1 MGSGRVFYGWWVVSA
16 SAAIVFLTGGTFFYG
31 FSALVVPLQN
41 EFGWSRAL
49 ISGAFS
55 MRTEVGG
62 LASPIVGYL
71 VDRIGSRRLLLAGS
85 VLVGAGFIMLSRVE
99 SAWAFYATV
108 MIIAVGMSATGGAV
122 ALTAAAHW
130 FVRQRGR
137 AMAVLTAGA
146 GSSGV
151 MVVVLTVLIS
161 AFGWR
166 EALFIMGLAQW
177 AVCIPLALL
186 VRHRPQEMGLLPDG
200 ADRPADLRPEPPQ
213 PQPEIAQVGGRLSGR
228 VMALTDADGLS
239 AGQEGLADGP
249 LDIRDSGLTIRQAL
263 HTRTFWLLALAMSL
277 AGFGSTAII
286 VHQLVFVTEAA
297 GLSDDEAAVVTMMMP
312 LISVFGRLGFG
323 WLADYREK
331 RQVLAASYVLLGL
344 GILLLAVA
352 REPWHLVFFL
362 AVFSPG
368 WGGSI
373 AVRPAF
379 QAEYFGLRAFGAIQG
394 LMFTVSTL
402 GSVAGPVFAG
412 WVHDNSDTYRHAFV
426 VLALATLVAAPAV
439 LMVGRA
445 RPSLVRSLSSPA

>member
-1 MGSGRVFYGWWVVSA
+1 
-16 SAAIVFLTGGTFFYG
+16 
-31 FSALVVPLQN
+31 
-41 EFGWSRAL
+41 
-49 ISGAFS
+49 

-71 VDRIGSRRLLLAGS
+71 VDRIGSRLLLLAGS

-200 ADRPADLRPEPPQ
+200 EAPRPTLGPDLRPELPQ
-213 PQPEIAQVGGRLSGR
+213 PQPEVVQAGGHLSGR
-228 VMALTDADGLS
+228 VMALTDADGLP
-239 AGQEGLADGP
+239 AEEAGLADGS

-263 HTRTFWLLALAMSL
+263 HTRTFWLLALAMAL

-286 VHQLVFVTEAA
+286 VHQLVFVTEAT
-297 GLSDDEAAVVTMMMP
+297 GLSDEEAAVVAMMMP
-312 LISVFGRLGFG
+312 MVSLAGRLGFG

-344 GILLLAVA
+344 GILLAA
-352 REPWHLVFFL
+352 APEAWQLVFFL

-368 WGGSI
+368 WGRLDSGEP
-373 AVRPAF
+373 VP
-379 QAEYFGLRAFGAIQG
+379 GGVLRAARLRRPSG
-394 LMFTVSTL
+394 LMFTVSRW
-402 GSVAGPVFAG
+402 GAWPDPSSRAGCMTARYLSATP
-412 WVHDNSDTYRHAFV
+412 SSC
-426 VLALATLVAAPAV
+426 LALATLVAAPTDLLTV
-439 LMVGRA
+439 VGKS
-445 RPSLVRSLSSPA
+445 RPALQGDGAST

>member
-1 MGSGRVFYGWWVVSA
+1 MGSGRIFYGWWVVSA

-62 LASPIVGYL
+62 LASPVVGYL
-71 VDRIGSRRLLLAGS
+71 VDRIGSRRLLLVGS
-85 VLVGAGFIMLSRVE
+85 LLVGAGFIMLSRVE

-108 MIIAVGMSATGGAV
+108 MVIAVGMSATGGAV

-146 GSSGV
+146 GGSGV
-151 MVVVLTVLIS
+151 MVVVLTGLIS

-166 EALFIMGLAQW
+166 EALLIMGLAQW
-177 AVCIPLALL
+177 SVCIPLALM

-200 ADRPADLRPEPPQ
+200 ADRSADLRPES
-213 PQPEIAQVGGRLSGR
+213 PQPESAAQAGARRPGR
-228 VMALTDADGLS
+228 VIALTEADGLP
-239 AGQEGLADGP
+239 AGQAGLADGP
-249 LDIRDSGLTIRQAL
+249 LDIRDSGLTVRQAL
-263 HTRTFWLLALAMSL
+263 RTRTFWLLALAMSL

-286 VHQLVFVTEAA
+286 VHQLVYVTEAA

-312 LISVFGRLGFG
+312 LISVVGRLGFG

-331 RQVLAASYVLLGL
+331 RQVLAASYILLGL
-344 GILLLAVA
+344 GILPPMVSWGALLRDAQQVSVIVQHPWIMVPGVAVVVTV
-352 REPWHLVFFL
+352 LLFSFL
-362 AVFSPG
+362 G
-368 WGGSI
+368 D
-373 AVRPAF
+373 
-379 QAEYFGLRAFGAIQG
+379 GLR
-394 LMFTVSTL
+394 
-402 GSVAGPVFAG
+402 
-412 WVHDNSDTYRHAFV
+412 D
-426 VLALATLVAAPAV
+426 AV
-439 LMVGRA
+439 D
-445 RPSLVRSLSSPA
+445 PYSI

>member
-1 MGSGRVFYGWWVVSA
+1 MGRVRVFYGWWVVSA

-31 FSALVVPLQN
+31 FSALVKPLQD

-55 MRTEVGG
+55 LRTEVGG
-62 LASPIVGYL
+62 LASPVVGYL

-85 VLVGAGFIMLSRVE
+85 VLVGAGFIALSRVE
-99 SAWAFYATV
+99 SVWAFYATV
-108 MIIAVGMSATGGAV
+108 MVIAVGMSATGGAV

-130 FVRQRGR
+130 FERQRGR

-151 MVVVLTVLIS
+151 MVVVLAALIS

-166 EALFIMGLAQW
+166 EALLIMGVAQW
-177 AVCIPLALL
+177 VVCIPLAMV

-200 ADRPADLRPEPPQ
+200 EPLTRQ
-213 PQPEIAQVGGRLSGR
+213 EIAQPPTPVAGGRLPADARSGR
-228 VMALTDADGLS
+228 AAALAEAD
-239 AGQEGLADGP
+239 GLADGP
-249 LDIRDSGLTIRQAL
+249 LNLQDSGLTIGQAL
-263 HTRTFWLLALAMSL
+263 RTRAFWLLALAMSL
-277 AGFGSTAII
+277 VGFGSTAII
-286 VHQLVFVTEAA
+286 VHQVVYVTEAA
-297 GLSDDEAAVVTMMMP
+297 GLSDGEAAVVAMMMP
-312 LISVFGRLGFG
+312 MVSLTGRLGFG
-323 WLADYREK
+323 WLADYRDK

-344 GILLLAVA
+344 GILLLAAA
-352 REPWHLVFFL
+352 REPWQLLFFL
-362 AVFSPG
+362 VVFSPG

-379 QAEYFGLRAFGAIQG
+379 QAEYFGLRAFGALQG

-412 WVHDNSDTYRHAFV
+412 WVHDSSDTYRQAFV
-426 VLALATLVAAPAV
+426 VLALATLAAAPAV
-439 LMVGRA
+439 LMVGQA
-445 RPSLVRSLSSPA
+445 RPFLRAPST

>member
-1 MGSGRVFYGWWVVSA
+1 MGRVRVFYGWWVVSA
-16 SAAIVFLTGGTFFYG
+16 SAGIVFLTGGTFFYG
-31 FSALVVPLQN
+31 FSALVKPLQD
-41 EFGWSRAL
+41 EFGWTRAL

-55 MRTEVGG
+55 LRTEVGG
-62 LASPIVGYL
+62 LASPVVGYL

-85 VLVGAGFIMLSRVE
+85 VLVGAGFILLSRVE
-99 SAWAFYATV
+99 SVWAFYATV
-108 MIIAVGMSATGGAV
+108 MVIAVGMSATGGAV

-151 MVVVLTVLIS
+151 MVVVLTALIE

-166 EALFIMGLAQW
+166 DALLIMGITQW
-177 AVCIPLALL
+177 ALCIPLALV
-186 VRHRPQEMGLLPDG
+186 VRHRPQDMGLLPDG
-200 ADRPADLRPEPPQ
+200 EPPLPRPEVRR
-213 PQPEIAQVGGRLSGR
+213 AA
-228 VMALTDADGLS
+228 ALAEADGV
-239 AGQEGLADGP
+239 ADGP
-249 LDIRDSGLTIRQAL
+249 LYLQDSGLTIGQAL
-263 HTRTFWLLALAMSL
+263 RTRTFWLLALAMSL

-286 VHQLVFVTEAA
+286 VHQLVYVTEAA
-297 GLSDDEAAVVTMMMP
+297 GLSDEEAAVVAMMMP
-312 LISVFGRLGFG
+312 MVSLAGRLGFG
-323 WLADYREK
+323 WLADYQDK

-344 GILLLAVA
+344 GILLLAA
-352 REPWHLVFFL
+352 AQEPWQLVFFL

-379 QAEYFGLRAFGAIQG
+379 QAEYFGLRSFGALQG

-402 GSVAGPVFAG
+402 GSVAGPIFAG
-412 WVHDNSDTYRHAFV
+412 WVHDSTDTYRHAFV

-439 LMVGRA
+439 LMVGKSRPALA
-445 RPSLVRSLSSPA
+445 RVAST

>member
-1 MGSGRVFYGWWVVSA
+1 MGRVRVFYGWWVVSA

-31 FSALVVPLQN
+31 FSALVKPLQD
-41 EFGWSRAL
+41 EFGWTRAL

-55 MRTEVGG
+55 LRTEVGG
-62 LASPIVGYL
+62 LASPVVGYL

-85 VLVGAGFIMLSRVE
+85 VLVGAGFILLSRVD
-99 SAWAFYATV
+99 SVWAFYATV

-151 MVVVLTVLIS
+151 MVVVLATLIS

-166 EALFIMGLAQW
+166 EALLIMGLAQW
-177 AVCIPLALL
+177 AVCIPLALV

-200 ADRPADLRPEPPQ
+200 EQPQARPEV
-213 PQPEIAQVGGRLSGR
+213 AQEGERLPGRAA
-228 VMALTDADGLS
+228 ALAEADGV
-239 AGQEGLADGP
+239 ADGP
-249 LDIRDSGLTIRQAL
+249 LYLQDSGLTIGQAL
-263 HTRTFWLLALAMSL
+263 RTRTFWLLALAMSL

-297 GLSDDEAAVVTMMMP
+297 GLSDDHAAIVTMMMP
-312 LISVFGRLGFG
+312 IVSLAGRLGFG

-331 RQVLAASYVLLGL
+331 RHVLAVSYVLLGL
-344 GILLLAVA
+344 GILLLAAA
-352 REPWHLVFFL
+352 REPWQLVFFL

-379 QAEYFGLRAFGAIQG
+379 QAEYFGLRSFGALQG

-412 WVHDNSDTYRHAFV
+412 WVHDSTDTYRHAFV
-426 VLALATLVAAPAV
+426 VLALATLAAAPAV
-439 LMVGRA
+439 LMVGKS
-445 RPSLVRSLSSPA
+445 RPALATVAST

>member
-1 MGSGRVFYGWWVVSA
+1 MGRVRVFYGWWVVSA

-31 FSALVVPLQN
+31 FSALVKPLQD

-55 MRTEVGG
+55 LRTEVGG
-62 LASPIVGYL
+62 LASPVVGYL
-71 VDRIGSRRLLLAGS
+71 VDRIGARRLLLAGS
-85 VLVGAGFIMLSRVE
+85 VLVGAGFIALSRVE
-99 SAWAFYATV
+99 SVWAFYATV
-108 MIIAVGMSATGGAV
+108 MVIAVGMSATGGAV

-130 FVRQRGR
+130 FERQRGR

-151 MVVVLTVLIS
+151 MVVVLAVLIS

-166 EALFIMGLAQW
+166 EALLIMGVVQW
-177 AVCIPLALL
+177 AVCIPLALV

-200 ADRPADLRPEPPQ
+200 EAPQ
-213 PQPEIAQVGGRLSGR
+213 TPLEAAQTVGRLPGR
-228 VMALTDADGLS
+228 AAALAEAD
-239 AGQEGLADGP
+239 GLADGP
-249 LDIRDSGLTIRQAL
+249 LYLQDSGLTIRQAL
-263 HTRTFWLLALAMSL
+263 HTRAFWLLALAMSL

-286 VHQLVFVTEAA
+286 VHQVVYVTEAA
-297 GLSDDEAAVVTMMMP
+297 GLSDGEAAVVAMMMP
-312 LISVFGRLGFG
+312 MVSLIGRLGFG

-344 GILLLAVA
+344 GILLLAA
-352 REPWHLVFFL
+352 AQEPWQLLFFL

-379 QAEYFGLRAFGAIQG
+379 QAEYFGLRAFGALQG

-412 WVHDNSDTYRHAFV
+412 WVHDSTDTYRQAFV
-426 VLALATLVAAPAV
+426 VLALATLAAAPAV
-439 LMVGRA
+439 LMVGQA
-445 RPSLVRSLSSPA
+445 RPFLRAAST

>member
-1 MGSGRVFYGWWVVSA
+1 MSRIRVFYGWWVVSA
-16 SAAIVFLTGGTFFYG
+16 SAGIIFLTGGTFFYG
-31 FSALVVPLQN
+31 FSALVKPLQN

-55 MRTEVGG
+55 VRTEVGG
-62 LASPIVGYL
+62 LASPVVGYL
-71 VDRIGSRRLLLAGS
+71 VDRIGSRRLLLTGVA
-85 VLVGAGFIMLSRVE
+85 LVGVGFILLSRVE
-99 SAWAFYATV
+99 SVWAFYAAV
-108 MIIAVGMSATGGAV
+108 MIIAVGMSATGGPV

-130 FVRQRGR
+130 FERQRGR

-151 MVVVLTVLIS
+151 MVVVLATLIS

-166 EALFIMGLAQW
+166 EALLIMGIVQLAL
-177 AVCIPLALL
+177 CIPLALV

-200 ADRPADLRPEPPQ
+200 EPLQPRPA
-213 PQPEIAQVGGRLSGR
+213 AGRAT
-228 VMALTDADGLS
+228 ALAEAD
-239 AGQEGLADGP
+239 GLADGP
-249 LDIRDSGLTIRQAL
+249 LRLQDSGFTIAQAL
-263 HTRTFWLLALAMSL
+263 RSRTFWLLALAMSL

-286 VHQLVFVTEAA
+286 VHQVVYVTEAA
-297 GLSDDEAAVVTMMMP
+297 GLSDEEAAVVAMMMP
-312 LISVFGRLGFG
+312 MISLVGRLGFG

-344 GILLLAVA
+344 GILLLAA
-352 REPWHLVFFL
+352 AQEPWQLVFFL
-362 AVFSPG
+362 VVFSPG

-402 GSVAGPVFAG
+402 GSVAGPIFAG
-412 WVHDNSDTYRHAFV
+412 WVHDSTDTYRQAFV
-426 VLALATLVAAPAV
+426 VLALATLAAAPAV
-439 LMVGRA
+439 LMVGRPRRA
-445 RPSLVRSLSSPA
+445 VAPAPT